1 MRCFVTNILSK
12 KATKHGIPDER
23 FIEAA
28 RRAQDGRAY
37 ANHGGGLY
45 KERIARRG
53 QGRSGGFRTLFCLRD
68 DGVAVFFVIFAKKQ
82 KANITNEELKA
93 AQRIAAT
100 YREFSEKDIQAQVAA
115 GRIREI
121 QKGGD
126 DGVTQDGET

>member
-1 MRCFVTNILSK
+1 MRRNSGFPK
-12 KATKHGIPDER
+12 R

-28 RRAQDGRAY
+28 RRTQDGRAY
-37 ANHGGGLY
+37 AKHGGGHY

-53 QGRSGGFRTLFCLRD
+53 QGGSGGFRTLFCLRD
-68 DGVAVFFVIFAKKQ
+68 DVVAVFFGIIAKKH
-82 KANITNEELKA
+82 KANITSEELKA
-93 AQRIAAT
+93 AKRIAAT